1 MLTDPKLA
9 AAFLQVL
16 ASGSFEQ
23 AAAELHLSPSAVSQR
38 IRRLEAQT
46 GCLLLTRRPPLRATP
61 AGRKLVGYL
70 RRADMLAQEM
80 QRELAAE
87 PQPFVLRLAVNYD
100 ILDTWLMPVLAQ
112 LKHRHRLLYRL
123 YADDQNHTLDLLT
136 EGEVHAALSSRSEAQ
151 RAGEV
156 HYLGAQ
162 RYRLLAAAETAAQ
175 WFAEG
180 MDRSSLRRAPLLV
193 FNRKDRL
200 QHDFLQTHFGIRAD
214 HCQQHTV
221 PSNNAFYQALRLGFG
236 YGMIPDC
243 QSRDDLAAGFLCD
256 LAPGRFA
263 DVPVYWH
270 GWQVSPPLMQRVRED
285 FARMAA
291 AYLDGAAREDGQYLG
306 ESGISFAVQS

>member
-1 MLTDPKLA
+1 MMLIDPKLA
-9 AAFLQVL
+9 AAFMQVL

-61 AGRKLVGYL
+61 AGRRLLGYL

-80 QRELAAE
+80 QREFAAE

-100 ILDTWLMPVLAQ
+100 ILETWLMPALAQ
-112 LKHRHRLLYRL
+112 LTHSHALLCRLH
-123 YADDQNHTLDLLT
+123 ADDQNHTLDLLT
-136 EGEVHAALSSRSEAQ
+136 DGEVHAALSSRSEAP
-151 RAGEV
+151 RACEA
-156 HYLGAQ
+156 HYLGVQ
-162 RYRLLAAAETAAQ
+162 RYRLLASADAAAQ
-175 WFAEG
+175 WFADG
-180 MDRSSLRRAPLLV
+180 ADRHSLRRAPLLV

-200 QHDFLQTHFGIRAD
+200 QHDFLQRHFGIQAD
-214 HCQQHTV
+214 HCACHTV
-221 PSNNAFYQALRLGFG
+221 PSSGAFYQALQLGFG

-243 QSRDDLAAGFLCD
+243 QSRADLAAGRLRD

-270 GWQVSPPLMQRVRED
+270 GWQVAPPLMGQLRET
-285 FARMAA
+285 FAGIAA
-291 AYLDGAAREDGQYLG
+291 AYLHHDG
-306 ESGISFAVQS
+306 S